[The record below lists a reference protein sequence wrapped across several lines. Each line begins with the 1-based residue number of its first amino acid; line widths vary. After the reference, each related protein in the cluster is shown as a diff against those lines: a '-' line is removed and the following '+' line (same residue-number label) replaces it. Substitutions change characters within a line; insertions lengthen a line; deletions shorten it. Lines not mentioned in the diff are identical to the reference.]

1 MKNMESK
8 TDRYGNTEEDQ
19 KKFDEAIDISTKEGF
34 LMFLDD
40 TTQEYIDSIKT
51 KDELS
56 LVALVLWGRMVKYEE
71 QEEYKICSIIKEK
84 MEMVDIQ
91 GKKLLKIKNS

>member
-1 MKNMESK
+1 MESK

-56 LVALVLWGRMVKYEE
+56 VVALVLWGRMVKYEE
-71 QEEYKICSIIKEK
+71 EEDYRVCSIIKEK
-84 MEMVDIQ
+84 MDMVNIQ